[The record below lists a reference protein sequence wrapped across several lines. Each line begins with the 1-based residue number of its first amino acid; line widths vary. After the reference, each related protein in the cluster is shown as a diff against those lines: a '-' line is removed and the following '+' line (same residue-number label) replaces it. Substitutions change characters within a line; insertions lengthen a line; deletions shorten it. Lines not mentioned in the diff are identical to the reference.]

1 MALDR
6 RKMASSTSLTTA
18 TAAAATTTIITKRKH
33 QNFSI
38 FIFLVFSLSLTIRVV
53 SGQVPTQQLSD
64 DGSSPDPVFASHSLS
79 LNNVGLDENNED
91 EHKDIEPTLQGPN
104 VCTKQET

>member
-1 MALDR
+1 
-6 RKMASSTSLTTA
+6 MASTTTA
-18 TAAAATTTIITKRKH
+18 VTAATTTTREATTTTIRRKR

-38 FIFLVFSLSLTIRVV
+38 FLFLVFFLTLTNRSV
-53 SGQVPTQQLSD
+53 SGQGPTQQLSD
-64 DGSSPDPVFASHSLS
+64 DGSSPDPIFASHSLS
-79 LNNVGLDENNED
+79 LNNVGLDENNAN

>member
-1 MALDR
+1 MALDG
-6 RKMASSTSLTTA
+6 RKMASPTPLTTA
-18 TAAAATTTIITKRKH
+18 AAIAKTRRKR
-33 QNFSI
+33 QNVSI
-38 FIFLVFSLSLTIRVV
+38 FIFLAFALSLTIRTV
-53 SGQVPTQQLSD
+53 SGQGPTQKLSD

-79 LNNVGLDENNED
+79 LNNVGLDENNAD